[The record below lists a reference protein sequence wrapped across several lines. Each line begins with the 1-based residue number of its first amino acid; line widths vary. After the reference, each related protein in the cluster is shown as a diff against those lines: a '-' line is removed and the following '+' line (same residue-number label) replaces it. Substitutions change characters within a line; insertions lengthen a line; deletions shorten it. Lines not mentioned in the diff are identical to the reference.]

1 MISLSTSC
9 QSALCFDLTTD
20 CVIFILAHLFQ
31 TSSHPLGS
39 RRFSRMKNAVHQGL
53 TVPPVDLRYLTK
65 PHGREEFNSMRSGVV
80 SFLMGL
86 YESVAETLPNFREP
100 NLDEPDA
107 ASCSDVVVMENA
119 WEDEPDPYSELIDK
133 PELPKD
139 KLQEKGKKIR
149 KSRGSIQVNVSRKPE
164 LGGNY
169 EVRWL
174 PPGQMKDHW
183 EQYKLGVRNSAQ
195 KPASFTLFWRAP

>member
-1 MISLSTSC
+1 
-9 QSALCFDLTTD
+9 
-20 CVIFILAHLFQ
+20 
-31 TSSHPLGS
+31 
-39 RRFSRMKNAVHQGL
+39 MKNAVQQGM

-65 PHGREEFNSMRSGVV
+65 PHGREQDNSMRSGVV

-100 NLDEPDA
+100 ANLDEPDA
-107 ASCSDVVVMENA
+107 ASCSDVVVMENV
-119 WEDEPDPYSELIDK
+119 WDDEPDPYSELIDK
-133 PELPKD
+133 PEISKEN
-139 KLQEKGKKIR
+139 LQGKRQKIR

-174 PPGQMKDHW
+174 PPGQIKDVW